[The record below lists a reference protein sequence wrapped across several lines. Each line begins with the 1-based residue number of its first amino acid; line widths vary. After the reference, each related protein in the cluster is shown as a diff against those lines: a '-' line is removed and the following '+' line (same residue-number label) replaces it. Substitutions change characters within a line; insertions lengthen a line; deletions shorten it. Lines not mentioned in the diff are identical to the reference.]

1 MATHT
6 AKHGSFE
13 AFLSAKSRTD
23 SGGRLPDVGNEG
35 SHSKEATGS
44 GPPGASPRLPR
55 SFTNEKLCK
64 KPFLVAGLDKEIEK
78 LSSRVWHARV
88 YAMHLV
94 QLLSTRVYVPQDHGN
109 ASMWTLQD
117 PSWGSHS

>member
-1 MATHT
+1 MWGMRVVIPKKLQGQVLQELH
-6 AKHGSFE
+6 
-13 AFLSAKSRTD
+13 RD
-23 SGGRLPDVGNEG
+23 Y
-35 SHSKEATGS
+35 
-44 GPPGASPRLPR
+44 PG
-55 SFTNEKLCK
+55 FTNEKLCK

-88 YAMHLV
+88 YAMHLL
-94 QLLSTRVYVPQDHGN
+94 QLLSTCVYVPQDHGN